1 VKALALAV
9 ATAWSLAVPAAQD
22 AGLVWGRFADA
33 RVAYTLRLP
42 PGWQATVLHGTTV
55 VTSIPVA
62 DRYAN
67 PERIRLPHGGLYVW
81 IFDYGRVPG
90 DFPARPARLALGR
103 QKAHGC
109 GFGEGYSLRFS
120 DRGHLLQVFVKL
132 GPQTGERM
140 VLSVLDS
147 LSVTP

>member
-1 VKALALAV
+1 VKALALAA
-9 ATAWSLAVPAAQD
+9 ATAWSLAVPVFPNS
-22 AGLVWGRFADA
+22 GLLWDRFEDA

-42 PGWQATVLHGTTV
+42 PGWEATVLHGTTI
-55 VTSIPVA
+55 VTSVPVA

-67 PERIRLPHGGLYVW
+67 PERIRLPHGGVYVW
-81 IFDYGRVPG
+81 IFDYGQVPG
-90 DFPARPARLALGR
+90 YFPARPARLALGR
-103 QKAHGC
+103 EKAHGC
-109 GFGEGYSLRFS
+109 GFGEGYSLRFR
-120 DRGHLLQVFVKL
+120 DRSHLLQVFVKL